1 MDFSGDTYRPFPRCF
16 IMGFVSG
23 IIPIE
28 YDGSFGV
35 SMCLVYLCMLVGC
48 VEKGLATLS
57 LKIEI

>member
-1 MDFSGDTYRPFPRCF
+1 
-16 IMGFVSG
+16 MGFVSG

-48 VEKGLATLS
+48 GEKGLATLS